1 MCPSW
6 VGHTERSNMT
16 GHAASQ
22 SPAISRQPPR
32 QVREIA
38 KVFLWLISRLRIIG
52 NSGEIDSKS
61 IPGEA
66 PGLPKSSQN
75 RSRDPL
81 GTPGD
86 TQERSRSVFGAS
98 WGVPGVLREHPESL
112 QSGPARPERA
122 SGSIRERAEAARI
135 NAKSSPGEKKQV
147 FLARLGSEAAS

>member
-1 MCPSW
+1 MCW
-6 VGHTERSNMT
+6 TR
-16 GHAASQ
+16 
-22 SPAISRQPPR
+22 
-32 QVREIA
+32 REIQYDRA
-38 KVFLWLISRLRIIG
+38 CSIAITGNFQATSETIPQNFHKSSRVSSARLGVIG
-52 NSGEIDSKS
+52 ISGEIDSKS

-122 SGSIRERAEAARI
+122 SGSIRERAKAARI
-135 NAKSSPGEKKQV
+135 NAKSRPGMKKHV
-147 FLARLGSEAAS
+147 FLARLVSEAAS